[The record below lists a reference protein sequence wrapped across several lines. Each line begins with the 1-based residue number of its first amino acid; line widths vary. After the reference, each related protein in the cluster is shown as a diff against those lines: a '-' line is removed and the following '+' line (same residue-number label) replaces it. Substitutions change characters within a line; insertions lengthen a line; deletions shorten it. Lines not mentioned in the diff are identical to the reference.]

1 MCQQVELGK
10 LSCVSEDARRAICEF
25 TFKESGGAFQ
35 DFLIRDGSKPL
46 GQHFHRL
53 KEEIFYFLEGSGIIH
68 TALVDKNGKIT
79 GPVKKFEVSKGSVI
93 RITPNQA
100 HRFDLE
106 PNTRFV
112 AYSSKPFDPN
122 DMVACPIEV

>member
-10 LSCVSEDARRAICEF
+10 LSCVSEDARRAIHEF
-25 TFKESGGAFQ
+25 TFLGPDAPTFQ
-35 DFLIRDGSKPL
+35 DFIIMDGSKPL

-79 GPVKKFEVSKGSVI
+79 GPVKKFEVS
-93 RITPNQA
+93 
-100 HRFDLE
+100 
-106 PNTRFV
+106 
-112 AYSSKPFDPN
+112 
-122 DMVACPIEV
+122 